1 VAAKPSR
8 IRPCVVKIGGSLAG
22 SDLLLRWLAAI
33 ELIPGDVILVPGGGL
48 FADAVRQA
56 QKTMGF
62 DDLAAHRMAL
72 LAMEQYGLA
81 LAALSPR
88 LAPSPTL
95 AAIQRAWRLG
105 KIPVWAPSHMLD
117 GESPVPPSWET
128 TSDSLAAWLV
138 KQLGASK
145 LLLIK
150 SAEPPEGDGVSLRDL
165 VEADL
170 VDSLFPGFAGVSGA
184 EIFIAGPA
192 ALETAKASIEAG
204 SLPGLAVS
212 LA

>member
-8 IRPCVVKIGGSLAG
+8 TRPCVVKIGGSLAG
-22 SDLLLRWLAAI
+22 SDLLPRWLAAI
-33 ELIPGDVILVPGGGL
+33 EQIPGEVILVPGGGP

-56 QKTMGF
+56 QKAMGF

-95 AAIQRAWRLG
+95 AAIKRAWRLG
-105 KIPVWAPSHMLD
+105 QIPVWAPSHMLY
-117 GESPVPPSWET
+117 GEAPVPPSWET
-128 TSDSLAAWLV
+128 TSDSLAAWLT
-138 KQLGASK
+138 KQLGASR

-150 SAEPPEGDGVSLRDL
+150 SAEPPEGEAVGLRDL
-165 VEADL
+165 AEADL
-170 VDSLFPGFAGVSGA
+170 VDPLFPGFAGVSGA
-184 EIFIAGPA
+184 QIFIAGPA
-192 ALETAKASIEAG
+192 TLETAKAAIEAG
-204 SLPGLAVS
+204 GLPGLAVS
-212 LA
+212 LS